1 MLVNFNK
8 IHLVYHELLKSKKW
22 YDAVKKYKSSKIIL
36 YYGHGGNLGVT
47 DHAAIDLTRLTKNKK
62 IGFSLGSSIQT
73 TSLINDDSFENLFKN
88 WIAIHLESFKKNKKE
103 ICCIGVTSSGKS
115 KNFHTALNFIKK
127 NNLKSIYFT
136 AVRLDKNE
144 KFHTELYTD
153 VNAYHESEVVSLALT
168 YELIHSAGY
177 YCPKIKK

>member
-8 IHLVYHELLKSKKW
+8 IHLVYQELLKSKKW
-22 YDAVKKYKSSKIIL
+22 NDAVKKYKSSKIIL

-144 KFHTELYTD
+144 KFPVSEQIYKYGLYLPSGIGNTFK
-153 VNAYHESEVVSLALT
+153 EIKEVVKQL
-168 YELIHSAGY
+168 
-177 YCPKIKK
+177 KIIFKN